1 MKQHFRIKI
10 LSAVTVGILAALMVV
25 GTVAR
30 ADHLYRWDT
39 GVSTERFNNSEGV
52 ETEDNWVANAFE
64 VVAAGTRLVSIQY
77 TLGELFA
84 VQPATLAV
92 YQGIDISDP
101 SAGGGLVR
109 IHTTE
114 TTITGIAGS
123 DVNLAFDTPVDLQ
136 VGDVF
141 YAAILIRGVTGAQF
155 PFHNEGVL
163 PQGHSFFDIGP
174 KQGAPYDLDNT
185 ANATVLGAV
194 HPLMAI
200 TAQSAGNL
208 FLRVNATDTPL

>member
-1 MKQHFRIKI
+1 
-10 LSAVTVGILAALMVV
+10 
-25 GTVAR
+25 
-30 ADHLYRWDT
+30 
-39 GVSTERFNNSEGV
+39 
-52 ETEDNWVANAFE
+52 
-64 VVAAGTRLVSIQY
+64 LV
-77 TLGELFA
+77 
-84 VQPATLAV
+84 V

-109 IHTTE
+109 MRTTE
-114 TTITGIAGS
+114 TTITGLAGS

-141 YAAILIRGVTGAQF
+141 YAAILIRGVTGALF
-155 PFHNEGVL
+155 PFHNEAVL

-174 KQGAPYDLDNT
+174 MQGAPYDLDNT

-194 HPLMAI
+194 HPLMVI

-208 FLRVNATDTPL
+208 FLRVNAIETPL